1 MPRDFLCALQQEPI
15 CRGIKEILGC
25 FEKYS
30 KVSGAKLNLDKCKG
44 LALGCLAGEGEF
56 EIEGIKFQECV
67 EILGINFGCNIDT
80 KNWPEITQNIKV
92 TLNMHSQRHLSLRG
106 KAAVANTMATSKLW
120 YTGRVLDMPRYHTF
134 FLNPR
139 ITALLETARLLNLR
153 SLQKVHVYWRT
164 LHVY

>member
-1 MPRDFLCALQQEPI
+1 MGEPFPVRRSNRQGDPISFPLFVLSEEPFLIQIRRNPEIKGFKPPNVEENKLEAFADDTTCIVQEPI

-56 EIEGIKFQECV
+56 EIEAIKFQECV
-67 EILGINFGCNIDT
+67 EILGINFGCNIGT

-92 TLNMHSQRHLSLRG
+92 TLNH
-106 KAAVANTMATSKLW
+106 
-120 YTGRVLDMPRYHTF
+120 PF
-134 FLNPR
+134 P
-139 ITALLETARLLNLR
+139 
-153 SLQKVHVYWRT
+153 
-164 LHVY
+164 